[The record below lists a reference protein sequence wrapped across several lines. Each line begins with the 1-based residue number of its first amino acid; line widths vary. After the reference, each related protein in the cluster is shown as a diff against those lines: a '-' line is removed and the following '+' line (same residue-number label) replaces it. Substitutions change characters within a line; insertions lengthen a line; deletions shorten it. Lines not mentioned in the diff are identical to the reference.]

1 MRKIVVLTIVLCVLW
16 PFVNNAK
23 AQSLLSNILSME
35 DVVRLAQDNSI
46 MGMAYKNL
54 YLSSYWSFRSYQAE
68 YRPSLN
74 LSSNVANF
82 NRSLVELQDF
92 NTGEKAYRSNYSMT
106 NDVTLSVVQNI
117 ALTGGTL
124 SLSTSLNKLDQYGS
138 TRSSSYYSQPIYL
151 SYSQLLWGYNRFKWN
166 KKIEPKNMEFAKR
179 EYIENM
185 EQVAIQAINYFWDYA
200 SQRESFSLSE
210 RNFEE
215 SKRLYQTAQ
224 TRFDMG
230 TISRENLLQLEL
242 NVLNDS
248 LLLINRRVSLRTS
261 LNRLC
266 SYIGYQENS
275 NILLSINYNVPE
287 LILDF
292 DGVMEKAFS
301 NSSFEVKQAIQAI
314 EADANIAQAKSNRG
328 MSASINARFGMS
340 GTAESFDNT
349 FATLQDQEIIG
360 ISLSIPIVDWGLGKG
375 RVQMATAQ
383 AERTRMQLQQELID
397 YRQNLYTQVMQFNN
411 QHSQCTISKR
421 AADIAEES
429 YSIALRNFGLGNT
442 SVTELNQ
449 LKKNRDDAMNNYI
462 DNVGKFWIYYFG
474 IRKATLYD
482 YINNV
487 DITTEFDK
495 LLK

>member
-1 MRKIVVLTIVLCVLW
+1 MRSIVLAVAMCLLCPLVSI
-16 PFVNNAK
+16 
-23 AQSLLSNILSME
+23 AQSSLGNMLTME
-35 DVVRLAQDNSI
+35 DVVRLAQENSI
-46 MGMAYKNL
+46 MGVAYKNM

-92 NTGEKAYRSNYSMT
+92 NTGEKAFRSNYSMT

-124 SLSTSLNKLDQYGS
+124 SLSTSLNRLDQYGA
-138 TRSSSYYSQPIYL
+138 TRSTSYYSQPVYL
-151 SYSQLLWGYNRFKWN
+151 SYTQSLWGYNRFKWN
-166 KKIEPKNMEFAKR
+166 RKIEPKNMELAKR

-185 EQVAIQAINYFWDYA
+185 EQVAIQAISYFWDYV

-224 TRFDMG
+224 TRFNMG

-248 LLLINRRVSLRTS
+248 LSLINRRVSLRTS

-275 NILLSINYNVPE
+275 NILLSTNYNVPE

-292 DGVMEKAFS
+292 DGVMEKAFN
-301 NSSFEVKQAIQAI
+301 NSSFEVNQTIQAI

-340 GTAESFDNT
+340 GTAETFDNT
-349 FATLQDQEIIG
+349 FATLEDQEIIG

-411 QHSQCTISKR
+411 QHSQCAISKR

-462 DNVGKFWIYYFG
+462 DNVGKFWTYYFG

-482 YINNV
+482 YINNI